1 MNLDISTI
9 LSALIG
15 TTIPGLVVSII
26 LLLLNHKNNKAI
38 EKYKAEIA
46 KSVSEIQHDLS
57 IQNSQL
63 SVWHEKRVNAL
74 IEIYDAF
81 RLYLDFLRRALYVPD
96 SRENLDGMWD
106 FRKAIDKNL
115 VFLNDDL
122 QQMVE
127 NHSVNL
133 LKFWNWAQ
141 SQERGKGNIG
151 DSVQQKLDYEI
162 PAILEELR
170 VEINKY
176 TDPKYFKNRTKQ
188 STTNHST

>member
-15 TTIPGLVVSII
+15 TTIPGLVVSLI
-26 LLLLNHKNNKAI
+26 LLFLNHKNNKSI

-74 IEIYDAF
+74 VEIYDAF
-81 RLYLDFLRRALYVPD
+81 RLYLDFLRRALYVPE
-96 SRENLDGMWD
+96 SRESLDGMWD
-106 FRKAIDKNL
+106 FRKTIDKNM

-122 QQMVE
+122 QQMIE

-133 LKFWNWAQ
+133 LQFWNWAQ
-141 SQERGKGNIG
+141 SQERGKGITG
-151 DSVQQKLDYEI
+151 DSVQKKLDYEI
-162 PAILEELR
+162 PAILEQLR

-176 TDPKYFKNRTKQ
+176 TDPIYSKNIKKKA
-188 STTNHST
+188 